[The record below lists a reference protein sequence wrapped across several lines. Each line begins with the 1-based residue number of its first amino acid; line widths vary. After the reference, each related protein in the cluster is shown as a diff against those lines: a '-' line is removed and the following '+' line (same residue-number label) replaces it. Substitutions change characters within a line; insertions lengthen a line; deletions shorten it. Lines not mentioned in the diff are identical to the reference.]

1 MERKTAIALAIVML
15 VILAWGLFFASNT
28 VIVVNGQEVGGPL
41 GLVVIAALFLGALS
55 SPFLLIMLIP
65 LAILWLFVAMTRRTK
80 TS

>member
-1 MERKTAIALAIVML
+1 MEKKTAIALAIVML

-41 GLVVIAALFLGALS
+41 KGVIGAGGLGAS
-55 SPFLLIMLIP
+55 SPFLLIGLIP
-65 LAILWLFVAMTRRTK
+65 LAVLWLFVAMTRRTK